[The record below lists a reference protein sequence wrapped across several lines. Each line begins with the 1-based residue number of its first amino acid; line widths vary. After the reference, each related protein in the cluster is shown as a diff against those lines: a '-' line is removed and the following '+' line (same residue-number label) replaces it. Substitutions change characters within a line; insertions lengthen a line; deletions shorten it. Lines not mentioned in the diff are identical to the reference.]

1 MWQLSQACPAPSA
14 KSLQWWEARLP
25 SAILVSCLLPL
36 GLANKPSGVS
46 KAPWVPTFLTAWVPP
61 KRARMKRKASR
72 ESCSQTPDETHSNP
86 VPGHA
91 RRSCSTTGK
100 GSQEKGHS
108 PQLPA
113 RRGGCQHEGGG
124 PLEAWDERA
133 AGWPWVHAGAQ
144 DAASSSWT
152 PGSSGLLTPSPHPS
166 FLVGR
171 HQEKRTSG
179 ARIFTQEGRTHR
191 HSYPSALTSLLHLL
205 PQACTYLVAPCWSPS
220 PQISSHKPPWLP
232 TAQR

>member
-1 MWQLSQACPAPSA
+1 M
-14 KSLQWWEARLP
+14 R
-25 SAILVSCLLPL
+25 
-36 GLANKPSGVS
+36 
-46 KAPWVPTFLTAWVPP
+46 
-61 KRARMKRKASR
+61 RKASR
-72 ESCSQTPDETHSNP
+72 ESCSQTPDDTHSNP

-108 PQLPA
+108 PQPPA
-113 RRGGCQHEGGG
+113 RRGGYRHEGGG

-133 AGWPWVHAGAQ
+133 AGWPWAHAGAQ

-152 PGSSGLLTPSPHPS
+152 PGSSGLLTPSPYPS

-179 ARIFTQEGRTHR
+179 ARIFTQEGRIHR
-191 HSYPSALTSLLHLL
+191 HSYPPALTSPLHLL
-205 PQACTYLVAPCWSPS
+205 PQACLLSRGPLLVSLTPDLIPQASMAPYCPEMKSRLPLLAS
-220 PQISSHKPPWLP
+220 GASHDLTQLTSLHPRAPASSQTFHVGLHQPHGPE
-232 TAQR
+232 